1 MFSYMQPQN
10 RCPLSPVARRACV
23 WWQCLALTVVVSNE
37 EANRGRGRGTPG
49 EGGTFRRGLELY
61 FSTIPMTYHPSP
73 SGSFHTTFSQCL
85 WKVLTNLWKLL
96 TAHEHCTFAQSRVW
110 QPWLCLRARGAG
122 LSLPCCETFLESH
135 LISLGLSV
143 HISKNGYSNVWGR

>member
-10 RCPLSPVARRACV
+10 RCPLSPVTRRACV

-37 EANRGRGRGTPG
+37 EASRGRGRGTPRG
-49 EGGTFRRGLELY
+49 GGTSRRGLELS

-73 SGSFHTTFSQCL
+73 SGSFHTTFNQCL

-96 TAHEHCTFAQSRVW
+96 TAHEHYLCTEQSLAAMAVSEGQGSW
-110 QPWLCLRARGAG
+110 PFIT
-122 LSLPCCETFLESH
+122 SLWDL
-135 LISLGLSV
+135 LGKSFNLP
-143 HISKNGYSNVWGR
+143 GPQCPYL